1 MQNSGMNKS
10 VMPDLDDILKKIWPR
25 VRRRHLFPELPDPAF
40 TDGEAHV
47 GLDIKGKNISISRRF
62 VAEMSG
68 VLAPQEILEGLLDH
82 AVCHYIYCP
91 WNFATHLKLFAQAKT
106 QIKDKRMARRAADC
120 FIDVVTDTLC
130 VNQSASALPKIYRH
144 LSGGI
149 LEEAIYALY
158 QKIWGIDLGVPE
170 NDELSNRLARIPYWD
185 RSRWMKSIKRFIKL
199 IQPLLEKEK
208 NEGSLNRPPSL
219 GEHGIQQYTAQEIE
233 AGLRQL
239 AFDAASP
246 ADFASIIHDFEDEIL
261 GVIQAA
267 GRGSGQVSNASR
279 RPEVLY
285 YMKLAENYRLPIRK
299 APMEKSDSAYPHHHI
314 SWEVGLPY
322 QDIDPWTNPGKFM
335 PGITQTWK
343 RHEDE
348 VLGTTEGIPD
358 CMVLIDSSG
367 SMKNPRHALSHAV
380 LGAACACDS
389 YLRNNARVAVYNFG
403 DASAAA
409 SRHLLPYSRN
419 RTEIFDTLCR
429 YFGGGTKFRVADVAS
444 LQKDPIPD
452 LFLISDMQIT
462 NLEVLIRY
470 FNECRN
476 RVTVVHI
483 GNNAHVDT
491 FRSAMNLRRHV
502 EIYAVERKTDIP
514 RIVLGQIR
522 QYLYSASF

>member
-1 MQNSGMNKS
+1 MNNK
-10 VMPDLDDILKKIWPR
+10 VMPDLDEILKKIWPQ

-40 TDGEAHV
+40 VEGEAHV
-47 GLDIKGKNISISRRF
+47 GLDIKGKNISISKRF
-62 VAEMSG
+62 VEEMSA

-91 WNFATHLKLFAQAKT
+91 WNFATHLKLFAEAKT
-106 QIKDKRMARRAADC
+106 VLKDKRLAQRAADC

-130 VNQSASALPKIYRH
+130 VNQRESTLPKIYRH
-144 LSGGI
+144 LRGGI
-149 LEEAIYALY
+149 LDEAIHALY
-158 QKIWGIDLGVPE
+158 QKIWGIDLGVPQNE
-170 NDELSNRLARIPYWD
+170 ELSNRLARIPYWD
-185 RSRWMKSIKRFIKL
+185 RSRWMESIKRFIKL
-199 IQPLLEKEK
+199 IQPLLDREKD
-208 NEGSLNRPPSL
+208 EGSLDRPPSL
-219 GEHGIQQYTAQEIE
+219 GTHGIQQYAAQEIE

-246 ADFASIIHDFEDEIL
+246 VDFAHIVDDFEDEII
-261 GVIQAA
+261 GVIQTA
-267 GRGSGQVSNASR
+267 GQGSGPASTASR
-279 RPEVLY
+279 KLEVLY
-285 YMKLAENYRLPIRK
+285 YMKLAESYRLPIRK
-299 APMEKSDSAYPHHHI
+299 APMKKSGSAYPHHHI

-322 QDIDPWTNPGKFM
+322 QDIDPWTSSGKFM
-335 PGITQTWK
+335 PGITQSWN
-343 RHEDE
+343 RHEGE
-348 VLGTTEGIPD
+348 VLGKEDGIPD

-409 SRHLLPYSRN
+409 GRHLLPYSRS

-444 LQKDPIPD
+444 LQKDPMPD

-470 FNECRN
+470 FNECQN

-491 FRSAMNLRRHV
+491 FRSAMDLRSHV